1 MQGTNRPYIKR
12 GNFFQKVLYLYPVF
26 PDDTEIISTCFARP
40 IFVCIQRTE
49 FTEGVGRKEGLP
61 DNQKFNT
68 GGSLKAP
75 RALRND

>member
-1 MQGTNRPYIKR
+1 MIWKGTVQLIDFDHA
-12 GNFFQKVLYLYPVF
+12 GDSDSASL
-26 PDDTEIISTCFARP
+26 
-40 IFVCIQRTE
+40 
-49 FTEGVGRKEGLP
+49 RKEGLP